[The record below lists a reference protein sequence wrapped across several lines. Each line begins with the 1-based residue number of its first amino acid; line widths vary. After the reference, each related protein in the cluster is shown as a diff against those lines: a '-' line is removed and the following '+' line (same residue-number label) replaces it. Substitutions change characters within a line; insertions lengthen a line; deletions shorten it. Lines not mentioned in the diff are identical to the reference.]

1 MNPPSDAEITF
12 WLVALAIAVV
22 VFIILH
28 VVAKRISDDYVE
40 SWRDDD
46 KY

>member
-1 MNPPSDAEITF
+1 MIPTDAEIIF
-12 WLVALAIAVV
+12 WLVALAAVV
-22 VFIILH
+22 VFIIVGLCI
-28 VVAKRISDDYVE
+28 ARKQSKDYVE